1 MPLACHHRSSP
12 IRPGSRT
19 LAELLLSL
27 VLGWPSVSGA
37 AGYAGRPLAEVL
49 REFSAHGTQLIFSA
63 ETVPPDLRVLR
74 EPRSRDPLHALE
86 EILAQ
91 HGLRVQ
97 PVGAGV
103 YTIMVAAQAPTSK
116 PAQPAAATAVAATAS
131 ASTPLEVVVVSAS
144 RYTLE
149 SSSSSD
155 TATFTQTDID
165 ALPRFAEDPLKAI
178 HRLPGAASNGVS
190 GLAHM
195 RGGDTAETQVIFDGL
210 PLYEPF
216 HLRLLQSPSSVLDE
230 RIVERMDV
238 YSGGYTAEYG
248 DRMSAIVDARSIRPD
263 TPALTELGLS
273 LFHANAVLSRQFAD
287 GHGRWL
293 ASVRRSNLDEIGDIV
308 DSDLGE
314 SNYSD
319 GFVRIDYDFSDQTRG
334 SMHALLAN
342 DKATVSNAAGTE
354 SADARYENAYF
365 WATLEHDWS
374 PRLQTRA
381 LISYTDVSAERDGTV
396 DEPGRR
402 VGQFDDTRDY
412 HVSGLKLDA
421 TLRDGRWLHRF
432 GMEARAMSAI
442 YAYTGQVD
450 FAAGYPFPLSSPQQ
464 ISRTLAPKPS
474 GQHYSS
480 YITSRTQV
488 GDELTVEA
496 GLRWDRETYGPD
508 PDDELAPRLNL
519 LWKLSPDTRLRASWG
534 RYQQYQGIG
543 DLQVEDGVDEFHR
556 AQYADHAII
565 ALEHELGHG
574 TSTRIELYRKQY
586 RHLQPRYESLFDP
599 LSLAPE
605 LRWDRTLIAPSKA
618 TAEGLDWLFS
628 RKDEGPWSSWINYS
642 WSRVRDRIDGRMIR
656 RSWDQTHALN
666 GGVTWTRGGW
676 QATLVGAL
684 HTGWP
689 VTPVSIDANG
699 QGVVQLG
706 ERNSKRFPNY
716 ASVDVRVSRE
726 FNVKRGRLYTFA
738 EVTNALDRRNRCCV
752 DIEADSTD
760 NITQLDRE
768 YRNWLPLIP
777 SAGISWRF

>member
-1 MPLACHHRSSP
+1 MRLAHIHQSRLSRPGPRILARTLLSALLACP
-12 IRPGSRT
+12 V
-19 LAELLLSL
+19 LSD
-27 VLGWPSVSGA
+27 A
-37 AGYAGRPLAEVL
+37 AVYAGRPLAEVL

-74 EPRSRDPLHALE
+74 EPRAGNPLGAVE
-86 EILAQ
+86 EMLAQ
-91 HGLRVQ
+91 HGLKAQ

-103 YTIMVAAQAPTSK
+103 YTIVAAAPAPVGK
-116 PAQPAAATAVAATAS
+116 PAQPAAATAVAATEPAPV
-131 ASTPLEVVVVSAS
+131 PLEVVVVSAS

-149 SSSSSD
+149 SSNSSD

-230 RIVERMDV
+230 RVVERMDV

-248 DRMSAIVDARSIRPD
+248 DRMSAIVDARSIKPE
-263 TPALTELGLS
+263 TPAVTELGLS
-273 LFHANAVLSRQFAD
+273 LFHANALLSRQFAE
-287 GHGRWL
+287 GRGRWL

-314 SNYSD
+314 SNYTD
-319 GFVRIDYDFSDQTRG
+319 GFIRVDYDFTDHTRG
-334 SMHALLAN
+334 SLHALLAN
-342 DKATVSNAAGTE
+342 DKASVSNTAGTE

-374 PRLQTRA
+374 PLMQTRA
-381 LISYTDVSAERDGTV
+381 MVSYTDVSAERNGTV

-402 VGQFDDTRDY
+402 IGQFDDTRDY
-412 HVSGLKLDA
+412 HVSGLKLDT
-421 TLRDGRWLHRF
+421 TLRAGRWLHRF
-432 GMEARAMSAI
+432 GIEARAMSAI
-442 YAYTGQVD
+442 YDYTGQVE
-450 FAAGYPFPLSSPQQ
+450 FADGYPFPQSASRQ
-464 ISRTLAPKPS
+464 ISRTLAPEPS
-474 GQHYSS
+474 GQHFSS
-480 YITSRTQV
+480 YLTSRTQV
-488 GDELTVEA
+488 GDRLTVEA
-496 GLRWDRETYGPD
+496 GLRWDLETYGPD

-519 LWKLSPDTRLRASWG
+519 LWKFSPDTRLRASWG

-543 DLQVEDGVDEFHR
+543 ELQVEDGIDEFAR
-556 AQYADHAII
+556 AQYADHTIV

-574 TSTRIELYRKQY
+574 AATRVELYRKQY

-605 LRWDRTLIAPSKA
+605 LRWDRTLIAPSMA
-618 TAEGLDWLFS
+618 SAEGIDWLYS
-628 RKDEGPWSSWINYS
+628 RKNDGPWSGWINYS

-666 GGVTWTRGGW
+666 GGLTWTHGGW

-689 VTPVSIDANG
+689 VTAVHLDANA
-699 QGVVQLG
+699 QDAVQLG
-706 ERNSKRFPNY
+706 ERNSKRFANY

-726 FNVKRGRLYTFA
+726 FSVKRGRLYTFA
-738 EVTNALDRRNRCCV
+738 EVTNALDRRNPCCV
-752 DIEADSTD
+752 DIEADPT
-760 NITQLDRE
+760 NGGPQLDRE
-768 YRNWLPLIP
+768 YRNWLPLLP